1 MIKLPPIDLLKEQT
15 KDSITNDVSG
25 IKNAILSTTKEKGF
39 EINIVDIK
47 EGPSYTRFYAK
58 PVKKTKYK
66 EIKGIEEDIALGVKS
81 PSGTVFVTPPIENT
95 DTFGI
100 DVPNKQRTHVSLRNV
115 LENGSFEK
123 KPSSLE
129 IPLGIT
135 NDGEIKIIDL
145 EKQPHILIGGAVCG
159 GKSTFLNTTINTL
172 LLRTYPKDV
181 KMILVDTKRVEFHYY
196 QDLPNLLCPIIY
208 NPEQTVIAF
217 VWLKNEMERRYSLFE
232 KEKTKNIE
240 QYNEKMKEDALPY
253 IILIVD
259 ELSDAMCMDPVVV
272 EKSII
277 SLAKLSH
284 ATGIHMILCVQ
295 RPSTDICTG
304 LIKCQIPARICFQVM
319 FHIDSRVILDYTGA
333 ERLLGKGD
341 LLYLPPDSQSLIRAQ
356 APFIF
361 ESEIETVTK
370 FIKNQS
376 TPNYD
381 EGLLKFISL

>member
-15 KDSITNDVSG
+15 KDSITNDVSD
-25 IKNAILSTTKEKGF
+25 IKNAILSTTNEKGF
-39 EINIVDIK
+39 EISIVDIK

-66 EIKGIEEDIALGVKS
+66 DIKGIEEDIALGVKS
-81 PSGTVFVTPPIENT
+81 PSGSVYVTPPIQNT

-100 DVPNKQRTHVSLRNV
+100 DVPNKQRTLISLRNV

-123 KPSSLE
+123 KPLSLE

-135 NDGEIKIIDL
+135 NDGKIKIIDL
-145 EKQPHILIGGAVCG
+145 ERQPHILIGGAVCG
-159 GKSTFLNTTINTL
+159 GKSSFLNTTINTL
-172 LLRTYPKDV
+172 LLRTYPEDV

-196 QDLPNLLCPIIY
+196 QELPNLLCPVIY
-208 NPEQTVIAF
+208 TPDQTVKAF
-217 VWLKNEMERRYSLFE
+217 VWLKEEMERRYSLFE

-240 QYNEKMKEDALPY
+240 QYNEKMKASVLPY
-253 IILIVD
+253 IIFAVD
-259 ELSDAMCMDPVVV
+259 ELSDAMCYDPINV

-277 SLAKLSH
+277 TLAKLSR

-295 RPSTDICTG
+295 RPSTDIITG
-304 LIKCQIPARICFQVM
+304 LIKSVTPARVCFQTM
-319 FHIDSRVILDYTGA
+319 SKLDSRVVLDFTGA
-333 ERLLGKGD
+333 EVLLGRGD

-370 FIKNQS
+370 FIKDQAA
-376 TPNYD
+376 PDYD
-381 EGLLKFISL
+381 EGLLKSIGL